1 MLPDKYESQLER
13 QGIKKAENFNFQ
25 FNCFGAGALKD
36 FFIAEMSQILGEKF
50 YYGGVVSGAEKWKR
64 LAESDIFLLPSR
76 YGEGLPLAMLE
87 AMAAR
92 CVVIASDVAS
102 VRAVIKDGENGLMV
116 EPYNR
121 AQVVEKLKF
130 LLSGKADWESLQRK
144 ARATIEENFAITDY
158 VKKLEKIYAEISSHR
173 Q

>member
-1 MLPDKYESQLER
+1 
-13 QGIKKAENFNFQ
+13 
-25 FNCFGAGALKD
+25 FGAGALKD
-36 FFIAEMSQILGEKF
+36 FFIAKMSQILGENF
-50 YYGGVVSGAEKWKR
+50 YYGGVISGAEKWKR

-92 CVVIASDVAS
+92 CVVVVADVAS
-102 VRAVIKDGENGLMV
+102 VRAVIKDGENGLIV
-116 EPYNR
+116 EPYNT

-130 LLSGKADWESLQRK
+130 LLSGEADLEILRRN

-158 VKKLEKIYAEISSHR
+158 VKELEEIYAEMSSQR
-173 Q
+173 